1 MNLKWINGADA
12 KGLPELVEPSR
23 RGLVDGGAAG
33 EVADGEWIAIPLSA
47 RMELA
52 LIVGPEVVRR
62 QRTAQRAALRLLASF
77 AAAFAESERRL
88 CADSMDRNGS

>member
-12 KGLPELVEPSR
+12 KGLPELIGPQGEAWSTEV
-23 RGLVDGGAAG
+23 AAG

-52 LIVGPEVVRR
+52 LIVGPQVVRR